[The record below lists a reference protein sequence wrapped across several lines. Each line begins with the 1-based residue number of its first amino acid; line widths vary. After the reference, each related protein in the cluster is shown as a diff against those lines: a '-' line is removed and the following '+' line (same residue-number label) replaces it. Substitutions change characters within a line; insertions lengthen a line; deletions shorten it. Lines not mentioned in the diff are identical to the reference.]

1 MRCCLNFYKIL
12 KRHKKHLKN
21 KKIYVLIKK
30 NEIIRVKMAD
40 INFRRKI
47 KNKANTINNNFGNF
61 LIYSVDNNITHK
73 KESFEK
79 EKLNYINL
87 INSQNKIRKLKKKI
101 EGCISKLLRDYPN
114 LIFPIEESKE
124 DIVELEVALNVN
136 RNSP

>member
-1 MRCCLNFYKIL
+1 
-12 KRHKKHLKN
+12 
-21 KKIYVLIKK
+21 
-30 NEIIRVKMAD
+30 MAD

-101 EGCISKLLRDYPN
+101 ESCISRKLRDEPN
-114 LIFPIEESKE
+114 LIFSIEESKE

>member
-21 KKIYVLIKK
+21 KKIYVPTKK

-47 KNKANTINNNFGNF
+47 KNKANIIKNNSRNF
-61 LIYSVDNNITHK
+61 LTVDNNITHK

-79 EKLNYINL
+79 EKQNYINL

-101 EGCISKLLRDYPN
+101 EGCISKLLRDDPN